1 MSTHVRS
8 SFSVEFDT
16 FTSYITYSG
25 VIVSDKRLA
34 CFTHLLKNM
43 RVLPDEELENV
54 THFYFKET
62 KIM

>member
-1 MSTHVRS
+1 MSTLVRPS
-8 SFSVEFDT
+8 ISVEFDT
-16 FTSYITYSG
+16 FTSYITDSG
-25 VIVSDKRLA
+25 VIVSDKRLE
-34 CFTHLLKNM
+34 CFTLLLKNM

>member
-8 SFSVEFDT
+8 SISVEFDT
-16 FTSYITYSG
+16 FTSCITDSD
-25 VIVSDKRLA
+25 VIVSDKRLE
-34 CFTHLLKNM
+34 CFAHLLKNM

-62 KIM
+62 KLM

>member
-1 MSTHVRS
+1 MSTLVRPS
-8 SFSVEFDT
+8 ISVEFDT
-16 FTSYITYSG
+16 FTSHITDSG
-25 VIVSDKRLA
+25 VIVSDKRLE